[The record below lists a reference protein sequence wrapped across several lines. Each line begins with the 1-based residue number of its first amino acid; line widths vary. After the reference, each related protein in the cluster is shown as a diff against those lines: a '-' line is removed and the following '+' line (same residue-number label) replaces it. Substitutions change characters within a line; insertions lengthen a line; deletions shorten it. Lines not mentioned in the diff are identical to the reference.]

1 MIKER
6 KTSNI
11 LNKFKKGI
19 MTSKVFGKGR
29 KSVKKEKTGE
39 LFKSIRFKLIA
50 SFMVPI
56 AFIILIGI
64 ISFLKASEGIT
75 TSYEKSTSKALNMAG
90 EYLQLGFDSI
100 KVASDQYSNDDGIK
114 NYLVGINE
122 SDIIEQNS
130 KLKEIQNNFVTK
142 SKTDKFIG
150 DIYIL
155 SDRYDPISTVD
166 KINSDVYAGFK
177 DTELGKF
184 TFDNKIKVSWIGRDA
199 YLDERLMVASDQYAL
214 RLVRMILG
222 TNAILIMDVDMETV
236 QEVMK
241 NLEFDETGILG
252 IVTNDGKEIGTDT
265 SEQEPAVTDTLGGDI
280 FKEPLFAD
288 KTFYKEALEA
298 NEMEGSKVVQYNN
311 EPYLFMFSK
320 LGDTG
325 AMICGLVPRA
335 TILKQADSIKNITI
349 LVVIIAIFIAVGIAV
364 LISTGISNTIKT
376 IIEKLKIAA
385 KGDLT
390 VNFDTKRHDEF
401 RVLIEEIQNTFFNM
415 KNLIQQVK
423 NFSSDVSASSENVT
437 VTSQHFLKSTEEIS
451 VSMNEIEAGIMQQA
465 KDAEECLYQMD
476 NLSNKIVTVS
486 DNVKQISGIADNT
499 KKNVQQGIIT
509 TDDLNTQTKETM
521 RITTDIIKEIMNLE
535 KKSAS
540 INNIISVINDIANQT
555 NLLSLNASIEA
566 ARAGD
571 AGRGFAVVASE
582 IRTLA
587 DQSKNS
593 VSSIKSI
600 IDSIQKDTK
609 AAVNIAR
616 EAENVMHLQVSA
628 VKNTTE
634 SYQNINERVEGLV
647 IHLQQISENVDN
659 IEEARGNTLGAIE
672 SISAVLEEIAAST
685 NTVNQTVGEQLTS
698 VEILNKSAGG
708 LNQNAGDLVQ
718 AVENFKV

>member
-1 MIKER
+1 MIRGGKA
-6 KTSNI
+6 SNK

-19 MTSKVFGKGR
+19 NVSRIFKKGI
-29 KSVKKEKTGE
+29 KNKKTGE
-39 LFKSIRFKLIA
+39 LFKSIRFQLIVA
-50 SFMVPI
+50 FMVPI

-64 ISFLKASEGIT
+64 ISFLKASDGIT

-90 EYLQLGFDSI
+90 EYLQLGFDTI
-100 KVASDQYSNDDGIK
+100 KVASDQYGNDEGIK
-114 NYLVGINE
+114 NYLIGIYE
-122 SDIIEQNS
+122 SDIIEKSS
-130 KLKEIQNNFVTK
+130 KLKEINNNFITK

-155 SDRYDPISTVD
+155 SDRYEPISTIS
-166 KINSDVYAGFK
+166 KIDTEVYEGFK
-177 DTELGKF
+177 DTDLGKF
-184 TFDNKIKVSWIGRDA
+184 TFDNKVKISWTGSDT
-199 YLDERLMVASDQYAL
+199 YLDEQLMVGSNQYAL
-214 RLVRMILG
+214 RLVRMIIG
-222 TNAILIMDVDMETV
+222 TNSVLIMDVEMETV
-236 QEVMK
+236 QEVLK

-252 IVTNDGKEIGTDT
+252 IVTKDGKEIGTDT
-265 SEQEPAVTDTLGGDI
+265 SEQEPAVTETVGSDGSEEPI
-280 FKEPLFAD
+280 FTD
-288 KTFYKEALEA
+288 KTFYEEALEA
-298 NEMEGSKVVQYNN
+298 EEMKGSKLVQYNN

-349 LVVIIAIFIAVGIAV
+349 LVVIIATFIAVGIAV

-390 VNFDTKRHDEF
+390 VNFDTKRRDEF
-401 RVLIEEIQNTFFNM
+401 RILIEEIQNTFFNM

-423 NFSSDVSASSENVT
+423 NFSSDVSTSSENVT
-437 VTSQHFLKSTEEIS
+437 LTSQHFLRSTEEIS

-476 NLSNKIVTVS
+476 NLSKKIVTVS
-486 DNVKQISGIADNT
+486 DSVKQISSIADNT
-499 KKNVQQGIIT
+499 KKNVHQGIIT
-509 TDDLNTQTKETM
+509 SDDLNTQTKETM

-540 INNIISVINDIANQT
+540 INNIISVINEIANQT

-634 SYQNINERVEGLV
+634 SYQNINESVEGLV
-647 IHLQQISENVDN
+647 VQLQQISENVDN
-659 IEEARGNTLGAIE
+659 IEEARANTLGAIE

-685 NTVNQTVGEQLTS
+685 NTVNQTSGKQLSS

-708 LNQNAGDLVQ
+708 LNKNAGDLVQ